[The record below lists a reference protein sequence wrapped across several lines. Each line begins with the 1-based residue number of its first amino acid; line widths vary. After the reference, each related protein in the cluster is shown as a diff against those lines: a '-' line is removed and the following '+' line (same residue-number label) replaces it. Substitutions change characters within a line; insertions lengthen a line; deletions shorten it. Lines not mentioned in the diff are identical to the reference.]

1 MRAESLHAALL
12 IVVIAGLGLSL
23 YATYETLYPAAQS
36 GCSISSTVSCAKIDQ
51 SGHTTTLDIPDY
63 AIGIAGFALLLVLDI
78 ALYATWRP
86 DLLKAVV
93 LVSGLG
99 LVAAAYLLYV
109 EVVVIG
115 GLCPVCFSTYVMDGA
130 AFGLS
135 VQLWRMAARA
145 DASDDDAESAPEK
158 DRTAS
163 G

>member
-23 YATYETLYPAAQS
+23 YATYETFTPSAQA
-36 GCSISSTVSCAKIDQ
+36 GCTINSKISCATVDQ
-51 SGHTTTLDIPDY
+51 SGHTTTFGIPDW
-63 AIGIAGFALLLVLDI
+63 AIGVAGFALLLVLDV

-86 DLLKAVV
+86 ELLKAVV

-115 GLCPVCFSTYVMDGA
+115 GLCPVCFSTYVVDGA

-135 VQLWRMAARA
+135 LQLWRLSARA

-158 DRTAS
+158 ERTAS